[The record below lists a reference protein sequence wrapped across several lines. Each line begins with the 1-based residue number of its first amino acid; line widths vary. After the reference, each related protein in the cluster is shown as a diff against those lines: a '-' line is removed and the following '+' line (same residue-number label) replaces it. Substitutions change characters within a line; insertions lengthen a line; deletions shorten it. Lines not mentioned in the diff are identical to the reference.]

1 MDDRWSTANPNSV
14 TLGKCV
20 LRSVPSHKARER
32 VDAAGE
38 RAALNPTNA
47 IRFPD
52 RHLVGK
58 PFLPFQEEIGKHV
71 DV

>member
-1 MDDRWSTANPNSV
+1 MDDRWFTSNPSSV
-14 TLGKCV
+14 TLGKCIPG
-20 LRSVPSHKARER
+20 SVPSYKVRER

-38 RAALNPTNA
+38 RAALNPPSA

-52 RHLVGK
+52 RHRVGK